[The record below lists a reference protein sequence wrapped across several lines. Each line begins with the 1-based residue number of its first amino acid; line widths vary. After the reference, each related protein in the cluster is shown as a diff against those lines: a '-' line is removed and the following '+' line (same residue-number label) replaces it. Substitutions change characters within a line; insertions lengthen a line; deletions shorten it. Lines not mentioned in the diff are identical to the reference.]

1 MEYRETFQQIGEYAL
16 QGLEYVERTLNFV
29 RENPG
34 FCISTGAVLVLGTVG
49 LRMYADH
56 KKLTPK
62 RDSEGNICDE
72 RVPRVIRGEANQ
84 RRGERLVK
92 TFHEPWKA
100 ETTLPRIEK
109 ITRR

>member
-16 QGLEYVERTLNFV
+16 QGLEYAEGTLNFL

-49 LRMYADH
+49 LRMYGKH

-72 RVPRVIRGEANQ
+72 RVPRVIREEANQ
-84 RRGERLVK
+84 RNKERLLK
-92 TFHEPWKA
+92 TFHEPWRE